1 MQRRRKAYA
10 ARFTN
15 VALLGSIMPKRPG
28 WRRHVAF
35 GVLALGLATL
45 VVSLAVPSTVV
56 RVPREKATVVMAV
69 DVSLSMQATDIE
81 PDRFRA
87 MQTAAKEF
95 VDVLPERINLGLV
108 SFAGTATT
116 VVPPTTDRPQVA
128 NAIDNLDL
136 AESTAIGEAIFTSL
150 TAIENFQSTVETRG
164 EEPPPARIVLLSDGS
179 NTVGRE
185 NTQAI
190 DAARAAGVP
199 VSTIAFG
206 TDYGTL
212 DLDGEIVPVP
222 VDRAALEKIADETGG
237 SYSEAVSAAELE
249 QVYADLGSQ
258 IGYTDEPKDVSA
270 WFVRAGRA
278 RRPARRRPQPALDQ
292 PPRLSVAQRE
302 GSRTS
307 LPVVRRASRSWC
319 ASRTFGQR
327 VAPADDRLQR
337 ALGHHRQQLVHRG
350 VHHLRPGHAVRQPE
364 ADDGAALLHE
374 RGRRGPASA
383 GLAAGHAVGDQP
395 AERGQRRQRAVEHVA
410 AGHLQHDVD
419 RLAAVGLA
427 QGAGELLRVVA
438 RPAPGRRWRA
448 APSSSASARFSGL
461 EAVAMTR
468 PAPQRRASWTARL
481 PTPPAPAMTT
491 TDSPSARCE
500 LVRSR
505 CHAVAPW
512 RTTASACSSLT
523 PSGTGQVRKSCAT
536 TFSA

>member
-1 MQRRRKAYA
+1 MTFQAPLWLLALLGVAALAGYYVFVQRRRKAYA

-35 GVLALGLATL
+35 GVLALGLAAL

-116 VVPPTTDRPQVA
+116 VVPPTTDRLQVS

-150 TAIENFQSTVETRG
+150 TAVENFQSTVETRG
-164 EEPPPARIVLLSDGS
+164 EEPPPARIVLLSDGT

-212 DLDGEIVPVP
+212 DLEGEIVPVP

-258 IGYTDEPKDVSA
+258 IGYTDEPKDISP
-270 WFVRAGRA
+270 WFVRAG
-278 RRPARRRPQPALDQ
+278 
-292 PPRLSVAQRE
+292 
-302 GSRTS
+302 
-307 LPVVRRASRSWC
+307 VV
-319 ASRTFGQR
+319 
-327 VAPADDRLQR
+327 V
-337 ALGHHRQQLVHRG
+337 
-350 VHHLRPGHAVRQPE
+350 
-364 ADDGAALLHE
+364 ALL
-374 RGRRGPASA
+374 GVVLS
-383 GLAAGHAVGDQP
+383 L
-395 AERGQRRQRAVEHVA
+395 
-410 AGHLQHDVD
+410 LWTN
-419 RLAAVGLA
+419 RLV
-427 QGAGELLRVVA
+427 
-438 RPAPGRRWRA
+438 
-448 APSSSASARFSGL
+448 
-461 EAVAMTR
+461 
-468 PAPQRRASWTARL
+468 
-481 PTPPAPAMTT
+481 
-491 TDSPSARCE
+491 
-500 LVRSR
+500 
-505 CHAVAPW
+505 
-512 RTTASACSSLT
+512 
-523 PSGTGQVRKSCAT
+523 
-536 TFSA
+536 

>member
-1 MQRRRKAYA
+1 LLALLGVAALVGYYVFVQRRRKAYA

-28 WRRHVAF
+28 WKRHVAF
-35 GVLALGLATL
+35 GILALGLAAL

-116 VVPPTTDRPQVA
+116 LVPPTTDRLQVS

-164 EEPPPARIVLLSDGS
+164 EEPPPARIVLLSDGT

-212 DLDGEIVPVP
+212 DLEGEIVPVP
-222 VDRAALEKIADETGG
+222 VDRASLEKIADETGG

-270 WFVRAGRA
+270 WFVRAG
-278 RRPARRRPQPALDQ
+278 
-292 PPRLSVAQRE
+292 
-302 GSRTS
+302 
-307 LPVVRRASRSWC
+307 VVI
-319 ASRTFGQR
+319 
-327 VAPADDRLQR
+327 
-337 ALGHHRQQLVHRG
+337 
-350 VHHLRPGHAVRQPE
+350 
-364 ADDGAALLHE
+364 ALL
-374 RGRRGPASA
+374 GVVLS
-383 GLAAGHAVGDQP
+383 L
-395 AERGQRRQRAVEHVA
+395 
-410 AGHLQHDVD
+410 LWTN
-419 RLAAVGLA
+419 RLV
-427 QGAGELLRVVA
+427 
-438 RPAPGRRWRA
+438 
-448 APSSSASARFSGL
+448 
-461 EAVAMTR
+461 
-468 PAPQRRASWTARL
+468 
-481 PTPPAPAMTT
+481 
-491 TDSPSARCE
+491 
-500 LVRSR
+500 
-505 CHAVAPW
+505 
-512 RTTASACSSLT
+512 
-523 PSGTGQVRKSCAT
+523 
-536 TFSA
+536 